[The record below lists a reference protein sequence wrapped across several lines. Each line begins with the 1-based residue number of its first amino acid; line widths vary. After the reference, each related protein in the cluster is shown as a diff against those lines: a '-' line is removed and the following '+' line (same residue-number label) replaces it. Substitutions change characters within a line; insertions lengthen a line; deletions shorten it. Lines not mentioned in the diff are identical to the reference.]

1 MLGHAWSTPSTIF
14 DLPREPCAS
23 DGILSPERS
32 FSLEASPPEPIHLA
46 AIELGTIPSPSAP
59 RAKETSMNIAG
70 FVGMTDEELIVQAMR
85 NAQSLLAEHID
96 RGPFDAEEALTELSE
111 ILDRPDVVAAT
122 DRLCREYGLRPLK

>member
-1 MLGHAWSTPSTIF
+1 VQRG
-14 DLPREPCAS
+14 AS

-46 AIELGTIPSPSAP
+46 AIELGSIPSPGAP
-59 RAKETSMNIAG
+59 RAKETNMNIAG
-70 FVGMTDEELIVQAMR
+70 FVGMTDEELIVHAMR

-111 ILDRPDVVAAT
+111 ILDRPDIVAAT

>member
-32 FSLEASPPEPIHLA
+32 FFLEASPPEPIHLA
-46 AIELGTIPSPSAP
+46 AIEFGTIPSPSAP

-70 FVGMTDEELIVQAMR
+70 FVSTTDEELIVYAMR

-96 RGPFDAEEALTELSE
+96 RGPFDAEEALTQLSE